1 MRGAALCRSE
11 GQARE
16 VHAGSG
22 RPYDVLTSTVVMM
35 YVVPPLRAIATQR
48 RRHVVGGCHLRS
60 SGFVFQV
67 ALLGFY
73 GISLKPFTP
82 IYHRV
87 DRRFCPRRHTMFRAP
102 LCESWLAA
110 QSRTA
115 YLPDTGICS
124 FLDPGDILPVLPLP
138 STTAPRKR
146 APSLSARRLRRYPDP
161 DTSLLPPPSP
171 GYSSFSYPPS
181 FPSQGYHGQG
191 RLPA

>member
-1 MRGAALCRSE
+1 MSYLHCALSLPSGDAMSSVDAISAAGL
-11 GQARE
+11 
-16 VHAGSG
+16 
-22 RPYDVLTSTVVMM
+22 
-35 YVVPPLRAIATQR
+35 
-48 RRHVVGGCHLRS
+48 
-60 SGFVFQV
+60 VFQV
-67 ALLGFY
+67 AFLLGFY

-171 GYSSFSYPPS
+171 GYPSFSYPS
-181 FPSQGYHGQG
+181 SLSSQGYHGQG